1 MRLFWCNCLKSWYV
15 ICVLKMNLCFDLI
28 SLCETTK
35 TSKKKYKRTYY
46 VACFQVMRLLF
57 YSLIVLYTDNGGC
70 DIEPD
75 VGRYSRLFL
84 VGFLF
89 KRSVLLPISTWRL
102 TVLYFSNVVHLLL
115 LLLLE
120 TENKRP
126 FVLSDFLV
134 GFITVLC
141 IGNYFRAKL
150 AQERQRQRKCWR

>member
-1 MRLFWCNCLKSWYV
+1 MLFDLIIFLHADNGGCDIVPEAGRYMRLFWCNCLKSWYV

-89 KRSVLLPISTWRL
+89 KRSVSVAIST
-102 TVLYFSNVVHLLL
+102 
-115 LLLLE
+115 
-120 TENKRP
+120 
-126 FVLSDFLV
+126 
-134 GFITVLC
+134 
-141 IGNYFRAKL
+141 
-150 AQERQRQRKCWR
+150 